1 MTGFTTSYGVKLP
14 WIIYGT
20 AWKKE
25 QTKDLVIE
33 ALKAGF
39 NGIDTAC
46 QPKHYNEG
54 MVGDAITSF
63 KEHGLKR
70 EDIYIQTK
78 FTPLAGQDT
87 TSIPYDKNALIFDQ
101 VLQSFEKSK
110 ENLKT
115 NYTDTLIMHSPVFPH
130 SLFMEAWSAME
141 KIYRRGGARQLGIS
155 NCYETK
161 TLERL
166 YKDATVKPAVLQNRF
181 YQESGYDVEL
191 RNFCSKSKILY
202 QSFWTLTANGHI
214 LNSYLIKDIAK
225 KYDKTKPQIFF
236 RYLNQSGI
244 LPLTGTCS
252 VQHMKEDLQ
261 VLEFELSK
269 EELTAIDSILF

>member
-1 MTGFTTSYGVKLP
+1 
-14 WIIYGT
+14 
-20 AWKKE
+20 
-25 QTKDLVIE
+25 
-33 ALKAGF
+33 
-39 NGIDTAC
+39 
-46 QPKHYNEG
+46 
-54 MVGDAITSF
+54 
-63 KEHGLKR
+63 
-70 EDIYIQTK
+70 
-78 FTPLAGQDT
+78 
-87 TSIPYDKNALIFDQ
+87 
-101 VLQSFEKSK
+101 
-110 ENLKT
+110 
-115 NYTDTLIMHSPVFPH
+115 
-130 SLFMEAWSAME
+130 ME
-141 KIYRRGGARQLGIS
+141 KIYRKGGARQLGIS
-155 NCYETK
+155 NCYDTQ

-166 YKDATVKPAVLQNRF
+166 YTDATVKPAILQNRF
-181 YQESGYDVEL
+181 YQESGYDEEL

-202 QSFWTLTANGHI
+202 QSFWTLTANGHV

>member
-25 QTKDLVIE
+25 QTKDLVVE

-39 NGIDTAC
+39 KGIDTAC
-46 QPKHYNEG
+46 QPKHYNES
-54 MVGDAITSF
+54 MVGEAITSF

-70 EDIYIQTK
+70 DDIYIQTK

-87 TSIPYDKNALIFDQ
+87 TSIPYDKNASIFDQ
-101 VLQSFEKSK
+101 VQQSFEKSK
-110 ENLKT
+110 ENLQT
-115 NYTDTLIMHSPVFPH
+115 NYIDTLIMHSPVFPH
-130 SLFMEAWSAME
+130 SLFMEAWNAME
-141 KIYRRGGARQLGIS
+141 NIYSKGGARQLGIS

-161 TLERL
+161 TLKRL
-166 YKDATVKPAVLQNRF
+166 YTDATVKPTVLQNRF
-181 YQESGYDVEL
+181 YQESGYDEEL
-191 RNFCSKSKILY
+191 RSFCSKSKILY